1 MKNPINYNP
10 KVNLDKTNWSI
21 EDKNSFYGIVN
32 VLKIFFNKV
41 DIPETTPSLPGH
53 QMARSYRKG
62 INVITIYF
70 LQNKSV
76 EPRLRLVFG
85 PTKDIHLPSIRA
97 IKKYLVRNN
106 YLVTFTKNKT
116 CLNVN
121 FPEISSIQNS
131 NSLVERVN
139 KRVAGVMK
147 NEQKRKALLES
158 LNIVLTKLGYK
169 FVSESPVKSKTDSNE
184 YKTRT
189 VFISPWFRINISYY
203 PTNNFLPYAVFQFDE
218 FSKSKHSYWGLLFVL
233 TILSTNKII
242 TKEGSTK
249 ATVVRPSSAEVAF
262 DFYDNEPEFLF
273 EIHSSINA
281 NKKICK
287 WSNETKA
294 SLNEYSP
301 DDTLDLWLEASHYL
315 GQKTDTNY
323 QIATYNRLNFTR
335 LEFRVE
341 HKGLRPDDKNKLLKL
356 KEKGLETINL
366 YSVSDFFNKNWISE
380 FGKKITF
387 YKLKK
392 EAFKIA
398 DVANHY
404 LAKICLREFILRVP
418 KKQKS
423 NFNRNCLVEHTKL
436 KESVTTS
443 GNEFFNWLNNFYMN
457 ASVLIIKYDGLNI
470 EDDSFEDFISGS
482 ILPPRSQSVDLINL
496 CRELPLDASV
506 TTHEHEKFI
515 RFRIC
520 DSQDNLLA
528 NIIIGD
534 FSGLSIDTRNRYSI
548 ENIKDIFPKKP

>member
-10 KVNLDKTNWSI
+10 KVNLDKTNWSL
-21 EDKNSFYGIVN
+21 EDKNSFYGIVDKLN
-32 VLKIFFNKV
+32 TFFNKV
-41 DIPETTPSLPGH
+41 DIPETAPSLPGH
-53 QMARSYRKG
+53 QRARSYRNG
-62 INVITIYF
+62 RYSITVFF

-76 EPRLRLVFG
+76 EPRLRLVFK

-97 IKKYLVRNN
+97 IKKYLVKKNC
-106 YLVTFTKNKT
+106 LVTFTKNKT

-121 FPEISSIQNS
+121 FPEFSGIQNS

-158 LNIVLTKLGYK
+158 LNIVLTKLGYR
-169 FVSESPVKSKTDSNE
+169 FISEGPVKSKPDSNQ
-184 YKTRT
+184 YKNRI
-189 VFISPWFRINISYY
+189 VFITPWFRINVNSF
-203 PTNNFLPYAVFQFDE
+203 PRDSFLPYAVFQFDE

-233 TILSTNKII
+233 TILSSNKII
-242 TKEGSTK
+242 TKEGS
-249 ATVVRPSSAEVAF
+249 AVVTVVRPSSAEVAF

-273 EIHSSINA
+273 EIHSSLNA

-366 YSVSDFFNKNWISE
+366 YCVSDFFNKNWISE
-380 FGKKITF
+380 FEKKINF
-387 YKLKK
+387 YKLRKQ
-392 EAFKIA
+392 AFKIV
-398 DVANHY
+398 DSANHY

-418 KKQKS
+418 KEQKS
-423 NFNRNCLVEHTKL
+423 NFNRNCLVEHTEL
-436 KESVTTS
+436 KQSVTTA

-457 ASVLIIKYDGLNI
+457 ASILIIKYDGLNI

-482 ILPPRSQSVDLINL
+482 ILPPRSQPLDLINL

-506 TTHEHEKFI
+506 TTHEHEQFI
-515 RFRIC
+515 RFRIG
-520 DSQDNLLA
+520 DNKDNLLA
-528 NIIIGD
+528 NVLVGD